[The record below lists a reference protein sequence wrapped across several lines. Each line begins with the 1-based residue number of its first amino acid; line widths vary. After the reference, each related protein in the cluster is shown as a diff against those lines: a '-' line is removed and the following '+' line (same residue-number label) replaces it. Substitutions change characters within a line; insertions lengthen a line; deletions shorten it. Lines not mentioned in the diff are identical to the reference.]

1 MKIGS
6 VFISHSAKEPDY
18 SLTANLVK
26 MLEDIGFN
34 VWWDKEGLEGG
45 ETFPVEILE
54 AIIRQN
60 FFIFLMS
67 ERSIDSKWCMRELI
81 RATELEKDII
91 PLLIE
96 SLPPERSP
104 LELAGLQYVN
114 IQSGLNNDARAGIL
128 RALGVGHAPL
138 KSEEQTDPFA
148 KDSRLIQALAK
159 EIKYAKS
166 FTDTLNLVLLLENI
180 GKACCETDRARQI
193 IAGMRVK
200 ENNWQ
205 NGKINYD
212 LVHDYL
218 LKSWRGA

>member
-6 VFISHSAKEPDY
+6 VFVSHSAKEPDH
-18 SLTANLVK
+18 SLTANIVVV
-26 MLEDIGFN
+26 LEEIGFD

-45 ETFPVEILE
+45 DTFPVEILE

-67 ERSIDSKWCMRELI
+67 EHSINSKWCMRELI
-81 RATELEKDII
+81 RATELGKEII
-91 PLLIE
+91 PLILE

-114 IQSGLNNDARAGIL
+114 IQSGLNEDTKAGIL
-128 RALGVGHAPL
+128 RALGVGRTLPISGDL
-138 KSEEQTDPFA
+138 TDPFA
-148 KDSRLIQALAK
+148 KDSSLIQALA
-159 EIKYAKS
+159 EQIRYAKS

-193 IAGMRVK
+193 LAGMRA
-200 ENNWQ
+200 EENWQ

-218 LKSWRGA
+218 LRSWRGP